1 MGHAWGTIRSFKDSA
16 AVKPMRFIVVGTSG
30 AGKSTFSSA
39 LAAAAG
45 CPCIELDRLYWGP
58 GWTAVPPEQFES
70 AVLAATAGD
79 RWVADG
85 NYSAVRDALWS
96 RATHVIWLNFGRR
109 TVFSRVLWRTLS
121 RGLMRTE
128 LSHGNRESLRMAF
141 SRESVLL
148 WSYTTFARNRI
159 KFTALRDD
167 PTFAHLHWTEITR
180 PSHTRAVIDRLA
192 RAGG

>member
-1 MGHAWGTIRSFKDSA
+1 
-16 AVKPMRFIVVGTSG
+16 MRVVVVGTSG

-45 CPCIELDRLYWGP
+45 CPYIELDRLYWGP
-58 GWTAVPPEQFES
+58 DWTAVPPEQFEN

-85 NYSAVRDALWS
+85 NYSAVRDVLWS

-121 RGLMRTE
+121 RGLLRTE

-159 KFTALRDD
+159 KFAALRDD
-167 PTFAHLHWTEITR
+167 PKFAHLHWTEITR
-180 PSHTRAVIDRLA
+180 PSHTRAVIDRLT
-192 RAGG
+192 RASG

>member
-1 MGHAWGTIRSFKDSA
+1 
-16 AVKPMRFIVVGTSG
+16 MRVVVVGTSG

-45 CPCIELDRLYWGP
+45 CPYIELDRLYWGP

-148 WSYTTFARNRI
+148 WSYTTFARNRV
-159 KFTALRDD
+159 KFAGLRDD
-167 PTFAHLHWTEITR
+167 PKFAHLHWVEITS
-180 PSHTRAVIDRLA
+180 PSRTRSIIDMLA
-192 RAGG
+192 RADG

>member
-1 MGHAWGTIRSFKDSA
+1 
-16 AVKPMRFIVVGTSG
+16 MRFVVVGTSG

-45 CPCIELDRLYWGP
+45 CPYIELDRLYWGP
-58 GWTAVPPEQFES
+58 DWTAVPPEQFEN
-70 AVLAATAGD
+70 AVRAATAGD

-85 NYSAVRDALWS
+85 NYSAVRDVLWS

-148 WSYTTFARNRI
+148 WSYTTFAKNRV
-159 KFTALRDD
+159 KFAGLRDD
-167 PTFAHLHWTEITR
+167 PKYAHLHWTEITE
-180 PSHTRAVIDRLA
+180 PSRTRAVIDKLA
-192 RAGG
+192 RAGR